1 MLQLLQMQTFIYL
14 QSKLYFW
21 DTMWKETKLKL
32 LIHKELLYMPKCSPG
47 ATKKW
52 IKSNETRHQ
61 AHEMKRVVQ
70 RGGAQRELF
79 GKRNKLSMHPSID
92 CSSKWSS
99 RRLDQKMQRFNFC
112 FLLVNGRGGI
122 VLTHYANIICLLLR
136 FESIHG

>member
-1 MLQLLQMQTFIYL
+1 MQFQTFIYL
-14 QSKLYFW
+14 ESKLYFW

-79 GKRNKLSMHPSID
+79 GKRNKLSMHPSIEIFFQVQMVQ
-92 CSSKWSS
+92 SVTWPENAAI
-99 RRLDQKMQRFNFC
+99 Q
-112 FLLVNGRGGI
+112 FLFFVG
-122 VLTHYANIICLLLR
+122 
-136 FESIHG
+136 

>member
-79 GKRNKLSMHPSID
+79 GKRNKLSMHPSIEIFFQVQMVQ
-92 CSSKWSS
+92 SVTWPENAAI
-99 RRLDQKMQRFNFC
+99 Q
-112 FLLVNGRGGI
+112 FLFFVG
-122 VLTHYANIICLLLR
+122 
-136 FESIHG
+136 